1 MEQDIRWLQRFQNF
15 SRAISLL
22 KEIKILKLDN
32 LSLLEKE
39 GIIQRFE
46 FTLELAWK
54 TLKDRMEF
62 DGLII
67 DKISPKMVAREAYK
81 TKYIDNIDSWMRMI
95 GDRNLLSHTYDFSLF
110 ETIIPSIQNEYV
122 NTLEDLYTSL
132 KEKQE

>member
-15 SRAISLL
+15 SRAIGLL
-22 KEIKILKLDN
+22 KEIKILKLEN

-46 FTLELAWK
+46 FTLEPAWK

-62 DGLII
+62 DGLIT

-95 GDRNLLSHTYDFSLF
+95 GDRNLLSHIYDFSLF

-122 NTLEDLYTSL
+122 NTLEDLYTNL